1 MSLALI
7 QRVHACEMALDASPD
22 VSGVMMGGRE
32 GGGGGG
38 GGGGGAWGES
48 RVERVGGA
56 ASPRTPLA
64 QTSFSS
70 SSSNPLAAKPKPTAL
85 PAPSTPSS
93 VQLGGGRILPAP
105 IPVSLVAAASFLSGR
120 QRGREQEEGDLE
132 DASTVDVEAELDEN
146 INFWSWRS
154 MDRVVRHA
162 SAIVLAV
169 VAVTL
174 TTGFLLL
181 AKDVPPGEIAGI
193 ALTVGLVCWSSVYAR
208 VHCLKRWKSQTLT
221 RSPSPPPQSMD

>member
-22 VSGVMMGGRE
+22 VSGVMMGG
-32 GGGGGG
+32 GGGERA
-38 GGGGGAWGES
+38 GGGAT
-48 RVERVGGA
+48 GA
-56 ASPRTPLA
+56 PWATSSASA
-64 QTSFSS
+64 SS
-70 SSSNPLAAKPKPTAL
+70 SSSATNPLAAKPKPTAQ

-93 VQLGGGRILPAP
+93 VLGGGRILPAP

-120 QRGREQEEGDLE
+120 QRGRDQEEDLE

-181 AKDVPPGEIAGI
+181 AKDVPPGEIAAI
-193 ALTVGLVCWSSVYAR
+193 ALAVGFVCWSSVYAR

-221 RSPSPPPQSMD
+221 RSPSPPHADPA